1 MTGEIDFAT
10 IKKRTVSGIFTLTF
24 RRIALQAISFAS
36 INLILARILPVE
48 TIGIFNIGTSLI
60 AFFAFFSD
68 IGLAASLI
76 QKKDNITRQD
86 LTTTFTIQQILIG
99 VITLVIIALAPL
111 LAQIYQLGDDG
122 VWLIRAL
129 SIGFFLSSLK
139 VVPAVVLERELK
151 FTPLVTV
158 EIVETLIFNAILVT
172 LAFLNYGLT
181 SFSLATI
188 ARGVSGTLL
197 IYVIAPWKVGLGISR
212 QSATLLLHFGIPYQA
227 NALLALVKDRV
238 VPLVVAKMVGAV
250 GIGYITWAQAL
261 AFLPLEFMNII
272 IRVTFPTFSRLQDQQ
287 DQLKGAI
294 EKSLYVTTL
303 VLYPTLAGILALS
316 PSLVGQIVS
325 SKWQPALPL
334 IYLFACST
342 FWASISTTYTNALT
356 AIGHV
361 KTVLKLM
368 VMWTVLTWILTPLLV
383 WQFGFIGVAYT
394 AAVISFSSV
403 VTIVVLHRH
412 VKIDLWSNINKQ
424 LVVSLLMGV
433 ALYILSPVMV
443 VDWLTLMVAV
453 LLGGLFYGLL
463 MLIFD
468 RSRLS
473 ALLKL

>member
-1 MTGEIDFAT
+1 MTGEIDLAT

-36 INLILARILPVE
+36 INLILARILPVA

-99 VITLVIIALAPL
+99 IITLVIIILAPF

-139 VVPAVVLERELK
+139 VVPAVILERELK

-158 EIVETLIFNAILVT
+158 EIVETLIFNVILVT
-172 LAFLNYGLT
+172 LAFLNYGLV

-197 IYVIAPWKVGLGISR
+197 IYIIAPWKVGLGISR
-212 QSATLLLHFGIPYQA
+212 QAAASLLHFGIPYQA

-272 IRVTFPTFSRLQDQQ
+272 IRVTFPTYSRLQDQQ

-316 PSLVGQIVS
+316 PSLVSHVVS
-325 SKWQPALPL
+325 DKWQPALPL

-361 KTVLKLM
+361 KIVLKLM
-368 VMWTVLTWILTPLLV
+368 IMWTVLTWILTPFMV

-403 VTIVVLHRH
+403 VTIVVVHRH
-412 VKIDLWSNINKQ
+412 IKIDLWSNITKQ
-424 LVVSLLMGV
+424 LAGSILMGV
-433 ALYILSPVMV
+433 TLYVLSPVIV
-443 VDWLTLMVAV
+443 VDWLTLIMAAM
-453 LLGGLFYGLL
+453 LGGLFYGLL

-468 RSRLS
+468 QRKLS